1 MKIITYFILALV
13 MVNLVFLIGCSSAD
27 KSSQPQGEDG
37 DIQAE
42 YEDTGIGDIFEDTE
56 EVNPPQI
63 PA

>member
-1 MKIITYFILALV
+1 